1 MEVQNDKRNKTKH
14 LIKSRVVLYLGK
26 GYGE

>member
-14 LIKSRVVLYLGK
+14 LIKIMVVLYLGK